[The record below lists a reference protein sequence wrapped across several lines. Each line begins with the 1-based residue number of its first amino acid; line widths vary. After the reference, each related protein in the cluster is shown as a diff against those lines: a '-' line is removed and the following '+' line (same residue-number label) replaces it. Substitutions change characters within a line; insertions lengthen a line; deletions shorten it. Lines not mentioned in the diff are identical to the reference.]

1 MTDGHWHRRG
11 RSLRDAAKRA
21 AAEGITVHAITF
33 STGRRRGVMRDVAR
47 EGGGKHFHAPDAATL
62 KKIYEEI
69 AYTLPILL
77 TE

>member
-1 MTDGHWHRRG
+1 
-11 RSLRDAAKRA
+11 
-21 AAEGITVHAITF
+21 
-33 STGRRRGVMRDVAR
+33 VAR
-47 EGGGKHFHAPDAATL
+47 QGGGKHFHAPDAAKL